1 MTNLQP
7 LKALK
12 SDDGTVKYLWRLA
25 DGQTVESVYL
35 PLMNRG
41 AEGPSMCISSQVGCA
56 VRCTFCATGQNGL
69 IRNLTV
75 DEIAAQVHG
84 ILADIGPLPKAFDV
98 SFMGMGE
105 PLHNLTAVAATIE
118 TLHAAYSDRSDL
130 HFSLSTVGVPHK
142 LYELATIDTPIS
154 LQISLHGVT
163 DDARSLLMPTKS
175 CAPISDVLT
184 AARHYADA
192 KNDVVNINYMLFDG
206 LNDSA
211 ECAAKL
217 ADLIGGDQRLRLKL
231 SHHNPIAGSDLNPT
245 SHKKKEHFLQLCRE
259 HGLQMFSWESM
270 GLDVS
275 GGCGQ
280 LRSSVGSDTPDQP
293 GERRP

>member
-1 MTNLQP
+1 MDLSPVKT
-7 LKALK
+7 LK
-12 SDDGTVKYLWRLA
+12 SDDGTLKYLWRLA
-25 DGQTVESVYL
+25 DGQTIESVYL

-69 IRNLTV
+69 MRNLTV
-75 DEIAAQVHG
+75 DEITAQVQGVLAEIGG
-84 ILADIGPLPKAFDV
+84 IPEAFDV

-105 PLHNLTAVAATIE
+105 PLHNLSAVIAAIGA
-118 TLHAAYSDRSDL
+118 LKSAYSERCEL

-142 LYELATIDTPIS
+142 LYELAAIDTPVS

-163 DDARSLLMPTKS
+163 EDARSLLMPTKS
-175 CAPISDVLT
+175 CAPISDVLA

-192 KNDVVNINYMLFDG
+192 KDDVVNINYMLFEG
-206 LNDSA
+206 VNDSA

-217 ADLIGGDQRLRLKL
+217 ADLLMGDLRFRLKV
-231 SHHNPIAGSDLNPT
+231 SRYNPVAGGELNPT
-245 SHKKKEHFLQLCRE
+245 NDKRKELFLELCRQR
-259 HGLQMFSWESM
+259 GLPTFSWESM

-280 LRSSVGSDTPDQP
+280 LRSMT
-293 GERRP
+293 